1 MLGRHFHRVIACF
14 LCPLTALVPVLFSNC
29 LLSRAFLAT
38 PLAETKITLHEKPS
52 SPLDLEVGGDLAG
65 TAPNSL
71 RYVTRQD
78 LLSLPQV
85 TYTVTQDPN
94 FQEPTAI
101 SGIPLDE
108 LSRLLSANPPSDLVI
123 AICNDLYRATYPRS
137 YINVHRPVLVLLIDG
152 KPPDAWP
159 KDPESQTFSMG
170 PYLISHPHFTPAFKV
185 LSHSDEPQIPWG
197 VVRLEFRDEQRVFDA
212 IAPKGPHAADAE
224 VQNGYRIAQQNCF
237 RCHDNGGEGGQK
249 TRRPW
254 VTLAAFAA
262 LSPDYFAEYV
272 TDPKSKNPRSQM
284 KGFPNYDAA
293 TIRALVAYFRTFA
306 PASPGKS

>member
-1 MLGRHFHRVIACF
+1 MGAS
-14 LCPLTALVPVLFSNC
+14 VPVLLSDC
-29 LLSRAFLAT
+29 LLPRAFLTA
-38 PLAETKITLHEKPS
+38 PLVETKITLQEKPS

-65 TAPNSL
+65 TAPNSV

-85 TYTVTQDPN
+85 IYTVSQDAN
-94 FQEPTAI
+94 FHESTAI
-101 SGIPLDE
+101 SGILLDE
-108 LSRLLSANPPSDLVI
+108 LSRRLSTNPSSDLVV
-123 AICNDLYRATYPRS
+123 AVCNDLYHANYPRS
-137 YINVHRPVLVLLIDG
+137 YMNVHRPVLVLLING

-170 PYLISHPHFTPAFKV
+170 PYLISHPDFTPAFKV

-197 VVRLEFRDEQRVFDA
+197 VVRLEFRDEQRVFGA
-212 IAPKGPHAADAE
+212 IAPKGPHAADRE
-224 VQNGYRIAQQNCF
+224 VQSGYRIAQQNCF

-249 TRRPW
+249 ARRPW
-254 VTLAAFAA
+254 VTLASFAA

-272 TDPKSKNPRSQM
+272 ADPKSKNPRAQM

-306 PASPGKS
+306 PASAEKP